1 MPRFRDVTIRSKLY
15 GLVICSTVGLA
26 VVLGLAGWLLYNYRV
41 NGPVYEV
48 IIARKGALGELQP
61 SSLNVGEA
69 FLALYQ
75 VHNGADAAEINRFTA
90 RFRQLEKDYRER
102 REYWL
107 QHLAPGPMLSALSGP
122 VHEPAAEFFR
132 VADDEFLPLVAKTD
146 RQGATAVLADKLRP
160 LYEKQRQA
168 IEAAVQEADKRTAE
182 QEEEVRAH
190 LRFWLTV
197 MVVLGLVTLAAV
209 GALGGLTA
217 QAVVRSTRQLLRRV
231 NELASGGGD
240 LTARI
245 PVQGRDEPG
254 QVAEG
259 INALLGKIQAV
270 VQRVREA
277 SLQLLATASEIAA
290 TSRQQGGTVQGLSS
304 ATAQVA
310 AAVQEISATSKEL
323 SGTMDEVKG
332 RADQAAALATAGQS
346 HLGDMES
353 AIGQLIEATGSIAA
367 KLAVIREKADGI
379 NMVVT
384 TITKVADQTNLLSI
398 NAAIEA
404 EKAGEYGR
412 GFLVVAREI
421 RRLAD
426 QTAVATL
433 DIDTMVRQMQD
444 AVSAGVMQV
453 DKFSGEVRT
462 GAGRVADLNGKTGQ
476 IISEVHGLRD
486 RFKLVNEGM
495 RNQSIGAAQI
505 SEAMGS
511 MTANIRQTATAL
523 EEFNRATENLRGA
536 VELLNQE
543 VARFTV

>member
-1 MPRFRDVTIRSKLY
+1 MPRFRDITIRSKLY
-15 GLVICSTVGLA
+15 GLVIFSTVGLA
-26 VVLGLAGWLLYNYRV
+26 AVLGLAGWLLYTYRV
-41 NGPVYEV
+41 NGPVYER
-48 IIARKGALGELQP
+48 IIARKGALGELEPATLQILQ
-61 SSLNVGEA
+61 SYLVLN
-69 FLALYQ
+69 LLQ
-75 VHNGADAAEINRFTA
+75 GANDPDEVKRLTERFH
-90 RFRQLEKDYRER
+90 QLEKTYNER

-107 QHLAPGPMLSALSGP
+107 EHLYEGPTRQGLAGP
-122 VHEPAAEFFR
+122 IHEPAAEFYR
-132 VADDEFLPLVAKTD
+132 VANQEYLPLIAKDD
-146 RQGATAVLADKLRP
+146 RPAAARILKDTLKP
-160 LYEKQRQA
+160 LYEKHREAVEQTIKEAEKQTAAEEQQVQA
-168 IEAAVQEADKRTAE
+168 R
-182 QEEEVRAH
+182 
-190 LRFWLTV
+190 LGFWLTV
-197 MVVLGLVTLAAV
+197 MVVVGLLALTVVGVLGW
-209 GALGGLTA
+209 LTA
-217 QAVVRSTRQLLRRV
+217 AAVVRSTRQLLRRV
-231 NELASGGGD
+231 NQLAHGAGD

-245 PVQGRDEPG
+245 PVEGRDEPA
-254 QVAEG
+254 QVAEA
-259 INALLGKIQAV
+259 INALLAKIQAV

-290 TSRQQGGTVQGLSS
+290 TARQQGGTVQGLSS
-304 ATAQVA
+304 ATAEVA

-323 SGTMDEVKG
+323 AGTMGEVNE
-332 RADQAAALATAGQS
+332 RANQAAALATAGRS
-346 HLGDMES
+346 HLGEMES
-353 AIGQLIEATGSIAA
+353 AIQQLIEATGSIAA

-433 DIDTMVRQMQD
+433 DIETMVRQMQD

-453 DKFSGEVRT
+453 DKFSGEVRA

-476 IISEVHGLRD
+476 IIAEVDGLSD

-505 SEAMGS
+505 NEAMGS
-511 MTANIRQTATAL
+511 MTVNIRQTATAL
-523 EEFNRATENLRGA
+523 EEFNQATEHLRGA

>member
-1 MPRFRDVTIRSKLY
+1 MPRFRDITIRSKLY
-15 GLVICSTVGLA
+15 GLVIFSTLGLA
-26 VVLGLAGWLLYNYRV
+26 VVLGLAGWLLYMYRV
-41 NGPVYEV
+41 NGPVYERLA
-48 IIARKGALGELQP
+48 ARKGALSELEPATMFIFQ
-61 SSLNVGEA
+61 SDLILDVLQSETDADEA
-69 FLALYQ
+69 KRLT
-75 VHNGADAAEINRFTA
+75 ERFH
-90 RFRQLEKDYRER
+90 RLEAVYNER
-102 REYWL
+102 RDYWL
-107 QHLAPGPMLSALSGP
+107 QHLYEGPTKKGIAGP
-122 VHEPAAEFFR
+122 VHEPAAEFYR
-132 VADDEFLPLVAKTD
+132 VANQEYLPLIAKGD
-146 RQGATAVLADKLRP
+146 RPAAARVYKETLQPLFDKH
-160 LYEKQRQA
+160 RQA
-168 IEAAVQEADKRTAE
+168 VEQTIKEAEARTAE
-182 QEEEVRAH
+182 EEDEVRAQ

-197 MVVLGLVTLAAV
+197 MVVVGLLVLAGVGTLGW
-209 GALGGLTA
+209 LTA
-217 QAVVRSTRQLLRRV
+217 RGVIRSSRLLLRRV
-231 NELASGGGD
+231 HELAGGGGD

-245 PVQGRDEPG
+245 PVEGRDEPG

-290 TSRQQGGTVQGLSS
+290 TAREQGGTVQGLSS

-353 AIGQLIEATGSIAA
+353 AIHQLIDATASIAA

-433 DIDTMVRQMQD
+433 DIETMVRQMQD

-476 IISEVHGLRD
+476 IIAEVQGLSD
-486 RFKLVNEGM
+486 RFRLVNEGM
-495 RNQSIGAAQI
+495 RNQSIGAGQI
-505 SEAMGS
+505 NEAMGS

-523 EEFNRATENLRGA
+523 DEFNRATEHLRGA